1 MDDYQDRGLKPR
13 AIVLWE
19 TDILAPDGANF
30 WNITGRQRLQ
40 HDKMAEALGV
50 LFANWMA
57 NRPLNVCMDAFA
69 RKALEGNILGID
81 KFRGMENYKIY
92 GCQDLT
98 RNGP

>member
-1 MDDYQDRGLKPR
+1 MEDYQALGLKPR

-19 TDILAPDGANF
+19 TDIDAPAGANL
-30 WNITGRQRLQ
+30 WNMWGRQALQ
-40 HDKMAEALGV
+40 HSKMAEALGV

-69 RKALEGNILGID
+69 QKALEGTILGID
-81 KFRGMENYKIY
+81 KFRGVENYKIY
-92 GCQDLT
+92 GCQDLR